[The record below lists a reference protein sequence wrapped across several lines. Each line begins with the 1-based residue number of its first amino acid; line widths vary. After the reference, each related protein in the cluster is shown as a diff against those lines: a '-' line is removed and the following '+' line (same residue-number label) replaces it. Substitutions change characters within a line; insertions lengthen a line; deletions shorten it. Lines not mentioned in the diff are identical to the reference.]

1 MAKPHDTNK
10 ALRHATFGTSDQ
22 DYPPTEPTTIRF
34 KMAGLTQDYTDP
46 TAFMLSGNFKHINL
60 STVVEVLMEQGLSE
74 QLALEA
80 CDGMAEFIFGRQL
93 AEHFAK
99 NMDRVG

>member
-1 MAKPHDTNK
+1 MKHRTVQA
-10 ALRHATFGTSDQ
+10 AAEAVATDDLQ
-22 DYPPTEPTTIRF
+22 TIRF
-34 KMAGLTQDYTDP
+34 KLPGLTQDYSDP
-46 TAFMLSGNFKHINL
+46 TAFMLSGSFKHINL

-93 AEHFAK
+93 AEYFAK
-99 NMDRVG
+99 NMQRI